1 MDDGVKGKG
10 RMITDANDIT
20 IREEGFLKDSRC
32 FPSVSAGKLVNKI
45 SETIDYEP
53 IIGVIG
59 KTGEGKSSVCNALF
73 NGKICA
79 VSDVES
85 CTCEA

>member
-1 MDDGVKGKG
+1 MDDPVKGEG
-10 RMITDANDIT
+10 RMITDANGIT
-20 IREEGFLKDSRC
+20 RREEGFEIDSRC
-32 FPSVSAGKLVNKI
+32 FSSVAAGKLVNKI

-59 KTGEGKSSVCNALF
+59 KTGEGKSSVCNAQF

-85 CTCEA
+85 CTREA